1 LRIVRAFGLEFR
13 LITGITTMM
22 GDGEWVSMVV
32 SDLFLL
38 GILSLNTKK
47 TGDSLENEGEKTT

>member
-1 LRIVRAFGLEFR
+1 
-13 LITGITTMM
+13 MM